1 MKQSVTL
8 QDIAVALGVTAMT
21 VSKALNNHPD
31 ISEVRKKEILD
42 MAKKMNYVPNALAK
56 NLRTNSSSLIGL
68 IVADNS
74 NPYFAS
80 FIKGVEKTLSVN
92 NYHSVIFNSDENPEK
107 EKIFIDD
114 LRSLNVAGIIIAPA
128 LGNKQNVQM
137 LKNINLPYVL
147 SNRYI
152 DGKTDTYVTA
162 DDVTA
167 GYLATKHLL
176 DRKNEKV
183 VFINSNLDLS
193 TARDRLAGYKKA
205 LSERGIAIDN
215 DLIISG
221 ALNID
226 DGYEMTSKLL
236 KKMQR
241 PFSLLCYSDYI
252 AIGALQA
259 LNNEKIKIPDEVAL
273 MGIDNI
279 EYSAFTY
286 PKLSTVAIPS
296 LQIGVASANLL
307 LKIIKSPTE
316 LDIKSRQIVLK
327 PQIIIRDSA

>member
-8 QDIAVALGVTAMT
+8 QDIAAALGVTAMT

-252 AIGALQA
+252 AIGSLQA

>member
-8 QDIAVALGVTAMT
+8 QDIAAALGVTAMT

>member
-1 MKQSVTL
+1 MKKSVTL
-8 QDIAVALGVTAMT
+8 QDIAEALGVTAMT

-31 ISEVRKKEILD
+31 ISEARKKEILD

-56 NLRTNSSSLIGL
+56 NLRTNSSSLIGV

-92 NYHSVIFNSDENPEK
+92 NYHSIIFNSDENPEK

-147 SNRYI
+147 SSRYI
-152 DGKTDTYVTA
+152 DEKTDTYVIA

-176 DRKNEKV
+176 DRKNAKV

-215 DLIISG
+215 DLILTG
-221 ALNID
+221 ALNMD

-236 KKMQR
+236 KKMPR

-259 LNNEKIKIPDEVAL
+259 LNNEKIKIPNEVAL

-296 LQIGVASANLL
+296 IQIGIASANLL
-307 LKIIKSPTE
+307 LKIIKSPTK
-316 LDIKSRQIVLK
+316 LDIKARQIVLK
-327 PQIIIRDSA
+327 PQLIIRDST